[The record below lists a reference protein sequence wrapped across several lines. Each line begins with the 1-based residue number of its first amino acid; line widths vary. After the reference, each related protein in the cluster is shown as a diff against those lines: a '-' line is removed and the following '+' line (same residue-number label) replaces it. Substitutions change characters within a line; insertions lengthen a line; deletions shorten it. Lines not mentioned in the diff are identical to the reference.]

1 MNEFKGECITMN
13 EETLL
18 RLKQI
23 ELETLKVFHEYCAKH
38 SLQYYLIGGALLGAV
53 RYGGFIPWDDDIDVG
68 MLREDYE
75 RLKKICNRDPIDGY
89 FLQYNETDPA
99 FARGIIKLR
108 LNNTKVVELS
118 SKNVKMH
125 NGIYIDI
132 FPIDYVDRN
141 KGIALYIRG
150 WIIKK
155 LLTLR
160 AIKSGYDNERFS
172 IIKNIIKTIV
182 PVGKIKID
190 QCIEVLSTLSNNKKR
205 SYAIL
210 WVHNYHWK
218 NQIHELHVF
227 GRGSQCTFEGYTFIA
242 PANKELFLTKVF
254 GVDYLNEPPVQ
265 KRKTPHNY
273 IMVDFGD

>member
-1 MNEFKGECITMN
+1 MS

-23 ELETLKVFHEYCAKH
+23 ELEILKVFHEYCAKH

-53 RYGGFIPWDDDIDVG
+53 RHRGFVPWDDDIDVG

-75 RLKKICNRDPIDGY
+75 RLKKIWDRDPIDGY

-108 LNNTKVVELS
+108 LNNTKVIEFS
-118 SKNVKMH
+118 SRNVKMH

-132 FPIDYVDRN
+132 FPIDYIDRN
-141 KGIALYIRG
+141 NGIALYMRG

-160 AIKSGYDNERFS
+160 AIKSGYDN
-172 IIKNIIKTIV
+172 
-182 PVGKIKID
+182 
-190 QCIEVLSTLSNNKKR
+190 
-205 SYAIL
+205 
-210 WVHNYHWK
+210 
-218 NQIHELHVF
+218 
-227 GRGSQCTFEGYTFIA
+227 GRY
-242 PANKELFLTKVF
+242 
-254 GVDYLNEPPVQ
+254 
-265 KRKTPHNY
+265 
-273 IMVDFGD
+273 